1 MLKNTRPF
9 PQEETNIFC
18 LIQHLSVTFLF
29 LFLGTQIKE
38 RIVDVCVKAGEDRR
52 KPQRETKSLWGAKY
66 KNKQTKKRDKIPLIA
81 AILLVLV
88 LIPPIFYVKVV
99 CISKYMYVIL

>member
-1 MLKNTRPF
+1 MC
-9 PQEETNIFC
+9 E
-18 LIQHLSVTFLF
+18 
-29 LFLGTQIKE
+29 
-38 RIVDVCVKAGEDRR
+38 AGEDGRNL
-52 KPQRETKSLWGAKY
+52 QREMKSLWGAKY
-66 KNKQTKKRDKIPLIA
+66 KNKQTKKDKIPLIA